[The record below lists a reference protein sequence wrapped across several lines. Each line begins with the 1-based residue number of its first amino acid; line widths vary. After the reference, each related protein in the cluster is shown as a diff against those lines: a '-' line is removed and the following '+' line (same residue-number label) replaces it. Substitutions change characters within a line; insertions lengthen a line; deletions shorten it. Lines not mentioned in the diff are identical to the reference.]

1 MRDQGGALSE
11 PEYTWVPVATYSS
24 GLEADLAL
32 ALLDSAGIIAI
43 RRDND
48 TVGIFGP
55 GFQGSSARGVEV
67 LVPSDAVDEAQR
79 VLANEDD
86 DPEPESVPDEDWMS
100 P

>member
-1 MRDQGGALSE
+1 LSD
-11 PEYTWVPVATYSS
+11 PEYTWVSVASYSS
-24 GLEADLAL
+24 GLEADLAI

-55 GFQGSSARGVEV
+55 GFQGTSARGVEV

-79 VLANEDD
+79 VLANEADD
-86 DPEPESVPDEDWMS
+86 ADPESIADEDWTS